1 MYWEKIWDMHT
12 LLKCGNMQN
21 MWQSHK
27 TDMPSFS
34 FVDIPLCAVI
44 LFGKA
49 VCYVL
54 LTVCGAGGFST

>member
-1 MYWEKIWDMHT
+1 LPVDNTNVLGK
-12 LLKCGNMQN
+12 NMGYAHFAE